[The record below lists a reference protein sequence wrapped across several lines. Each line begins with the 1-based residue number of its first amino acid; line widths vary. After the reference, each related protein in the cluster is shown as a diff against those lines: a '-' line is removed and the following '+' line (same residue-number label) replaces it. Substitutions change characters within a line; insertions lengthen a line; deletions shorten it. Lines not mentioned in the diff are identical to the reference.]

1 MQTKLLNKFAH
12 QIGHNQERREQL
24 TNPTA
29 CNMGESTQRHRH
41 ALVTSDQ
48 AQGEQM
54 GREAK
59 HRSVL
64 CARVLRAARLTD
76 TQRWSCRL
84 CPSASGW
91 VGPQRGPATRQ
102 ARQEGLG
109 PLPQRG
115 WTSRTLGL

>member
-12 QIGHNQERREQL
+12 PIAHNQERREQL

-29 CNMGESTQRHRH
+29 CHVGESTQRHRQ

-48 AQGEQM
+48 AQGE
-54 GREAK
+54 RLEPVAK

-76 TQRWSCRL
+76 AQRWSRL
-84 CPSASGW
+84 CPSAGGW
-91 VGPQRGPATRQ
+91 GPSVVQSHDGHDRRDSVPCHNMDGPR
-102 ARQEGLG
+102 GLG
-109 PLPQRG
+109 
-115 WTSRTLGL
+115 S